1 MESCVRSLAT
11 PMSTYHGLSFTRCLL
26 HVHSSGTPQRQTS
39 SFPSCR
45 GAFGWNT
52 GTHTHH
58 TPRAVSDWPVPVRS
72 LSVRSSLNLSRHHRR
87 HQQQQRTTAIQQLC
101 SQHTRVQSACL
112 VLVVKHNVCVGLRAR
127 LRRPR
132 PVKHVRQLAKARAS
146 VCPASAKHWG
156 SCAGSQATCPAPRQR
171 GNECAPSA

>member
-45 GAFGWNT
+45 RTFGWNT

-87 HQQQQRTTAIQQLC
+87 HQQQQRTTAIQQLR

-132 PVKHVRQLAKARAS
+132 PVKHARQHGVPNQVRSTSKEMGL
-146 VCPASAKHWG
+146 VC
-156 SCAGSQATCPAPRQR
+156 RQSLFQKR
-171 GNECAPSA
+171 ELLRVFFVHRR